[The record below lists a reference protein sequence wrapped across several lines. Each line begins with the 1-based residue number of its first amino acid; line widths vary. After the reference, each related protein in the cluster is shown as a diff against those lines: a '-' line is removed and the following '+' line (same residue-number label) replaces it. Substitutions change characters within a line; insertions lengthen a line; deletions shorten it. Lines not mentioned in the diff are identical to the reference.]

1 MHDADHRTTFAPSR
15 REVLQLLGAC
25 ALPAF
30 GGTALAQAANY
41 PSRTV
46 TVIVPFPAGA
56 TLDVLVRQVA
66 QQLAEHWK
74 KGVVV
79 DNRTGAGGIIGIA
92 SGAKAANDGYTL
104 IAVAN
109 SFVANTVLRND
120 MPYDAFND
128 FVPVTLLGAVP
139 HVLVTNAASPFRTI
153 AELQRHAKD
162 KPRSLSYSSGGNGT
176 MSHLA
181 GEMLNRAAGIDAMHV
196 PYRGQGPALADVAS
210 GQVALN
216 FANLPE
222 ALPLIK
228 EGKIHALA
236 VAQPSRSQLLPN
248 VPTFA
253 ELGMPGVV
261 SASWYGL
268 VAPKGT
274 PPEIAAR
281 VQQEIAK
288 SLAQAD
294 LRSRL
299 VASGLEPAG
308 TSPKDFKD
316 FMRSTAQVYGR
327 VITEA
332 RITLEK

>member
-1 MHDADHRTTFAPSR
+1 MLNADDRSPFIASR
-15 REVLQLLGAC
+15 RKVLQLLGAC
-25 ALPAF
+25 AVPVLGAPA
-30 GGTALAQAANY
+30 GAQTAAY
-41 PSRTV
+41 PTRNI

-66 QQLAEHWK
+66 QQLAERWK
-74 KGVVV
+74 TGVVV
-79 DNRTGAGGIIGIA
+79 DNRTGAGGIIGISA
-92 SGAKAANDGYTL
+92 GAKAPNDGYTL
-104 IAVAN
+104 TAVAN
-109 SFVANTVLRND
+109 SFVANTVLRTD

-139 HVLVTNAASPFRTI
+139 HVLVTRAASPYRTV
-153 AELQRHAKD
+153 AELQRYAKE

-196 PYRGQGPALADVAS
+196 PYRGQGPALADVVS

-236 VAQPSRSQLLPN
+236 LAQPSRSQLLPN
-248 VPTFA
+248 VPTFT
-253 ELGMPGVV
+253 ELGMPTVV
-261 SASWYGL
+261 SDSWYGI

-288 SLAQAD
+288 TLAESD

-308 TSPKDFKD
+308 TSPKDFED
-316 FMRSTAQVYGR
+316 FMRSTAQAYRR
-327 VITEA
+327 VITDA
-332 RITLEK
+332 RITLNK